1 MARDHKARGSS
12 AEADAQTSEG
22 STEIRAQLQADLL
35 SDGSS
40 HLPSD
45 AAEPSG
51 MAPTRTAGH
60 VRPSRQADMAHS
72 STRASAI
79 RDGVGLGVAVG
90 LSGLAFGAA
99 AVASGL
105 SAGQACV
112 LSLVAFTGASQF
124 ALAGAVAAGGG
135 LAAGV
140 AGAVLLGGRNAL
152 YGMRLASLLQVR
164 GPRKLLAAHGVIDET
179 TAVTL
184 AQPEPQA
191 ARAGFAATFATIYVT
206 WNLATLAGAVG
217 AGRLGSPAT
226 FGINVVGPA
235 AFLALLWPRLK
246 AGRTERGVAVG
257 GAAIAI
263 AATPFLPSGLPVIL
277 AATAAL
283 AAVFIPG
290 PERAPST

>member
-1 MARDHKARGSS
+1 MARDHKARGS
-12 AEADAQTSEG
+12 D
-22 STEIRAQLQADLL
+22 
-35 SDGSS
+35 
-40 HLPSD
+40 PS
-45 AAEPSG
+45 
-51 MAPTRTAGH
+51 M
-60 VRPSRQADMAHS
+60 
-72 STRASAI
+72 RASAI

-105 SAGQACV
+105 SATQACV

-226 FGINVVGPA
+226 FGINVIGPA

-263 AATPFLPSGLPVIL
+263 AATPFLPSGVPVIL

-283 AAVFIPG
+283 AAVIRPAQSD
-290 PERAPST
+290 APAGATTAP